1 MHLVFRIQELRK
13 CKGLSQ
19 VTLANQIGVTREHL
33 SAIENGHKQPSI
45 SLLKRIAKELDTTV
59 KALIVEEEPM
69 ENAI

>member
-1 MHLVFRIQELRK
+1 MFRIKELRK

-19 VTLANQIGVTREHL
+19 VKLANQIGVTREHL

-45 SLLKRIAKELDTTV
+45 SLLKRIAKELNTTV